1 MQLHERVRRHDTIGD
16 AGPEANSRQQQVFK
30 VFDAGKVSSTTG
42 IEELAPKRPECHLD
56 ESIVNQPVFDEIKAD
71 IAQVVACV
79 CR

>member
-1 MQLHERVRRHDTIGD
+1 MQLHERVRRHDAIGY
-16 AGPEANSRQQQVFK
+16 AGPEA
-30 VFDAGKVSSTTG
+30 VSSTTG